1 MQNNKSLIT
10 KILVPIDGSEHTE
23 KVLNYA
29 LDLAEKYSAEIMLF
43 SVAQTYVT
51 TGPTFVTHPVSPLE
65 TQGVYISEIET
76 AHKKVLEEAFRRAKK
91 IKPDLNV
98 SKKLVNGRASDEIV
112 TIAKEENFDLIVMGS
127 RGLGG
132 IKEFFLGSVSDR
144 VADNAQCPVLIVK

>member
-1 MQNNKSLIT
+1 MQNKKSLIT
-10 KILVPIDGSEHTE
+10 KILVPIDGSEHSN

-51 TGPTFVTHPVSPLE
+51 TGPMFVSHPMSPLE
-65 TQGVYISEIET
+65 TPGVYISEIET
-76 AHKKVLEEAFRRAKK
+76 AHKKVLEEAFKEAKK
-91 IKPDLNV
+91 IKPDLKV

-112 TIAKEENFDLIVMGS
+112 KIAKEENFDLIVMGS

>member
-1 MQNNKSLIT
+1 MENKKSLIT
-10 KILVPIDGSEHTE
+10 KILVPIDGSLHSD

-29 LDLAEKYSAEIMLF
+29 FDLAEKYSAEIMLF

-51 TGPTFVTHPVSPLE
+51 TGPIFVTHPTSPLE

-76 AHKKVLEEAFRRAKK
+76 AHRKVLEKAFNKAKK
-91 IKPDLNV
+91 DKPDLKV
-98 SKKLVNGRASDEIV
+98 AKKLVNGRASEEIV
-112 TIAKEENFDLIVMGS
+112 KIAKEENFDLIVMGS

-144 VADNAQCPVLIVK
+144 VADNARCPVLIVK